1 MGTLGSQYK
10 GKFIR
15 NCRFLIKMPKCR
27 LCNQNNSIEEL
38 HTICHKSD
46 NHSIW
51 CTDCIKDIIEKA
63 QNKENIIL
71 TCQLCN
77 SENILNYEVES
88 NLEKS
93 VNYQYVN
100 GKLHG
105 ENVKIYYDNMCTKV
119 KSIGNYNN
127 GILYGKYN
135 EYDEN
140 GNLHILC
147 EYTNEGLLDGI
158 YSKYV
163 NGKIDYE
170 ITYEV
175 GIKNGAKTYYY
186 NNYED
191 INDELNGRI
200 QKIEF
205 YKEDMLNSFV
215 TKYDVKHR
223 VPLYEVEYKNNLKDG
238 KSIIYEYST
247 SEAGENGEYK
257 LVNKIES
264 IYKNNNLYNGEEKYY
279 YDNNNKK
286 MKSHITCVNGIKH
299 EKNYYENGKIKSEK
313 NYENEVLHGI
323 VKDYDINGNVIVEEF
338 YNNGK
343 LDGAVIKHIYKESI
357 KNISI
362 SGVKKMEK
370 KIDLNKSYSYS
381 ELLKSDLF
389 LSKEVKQ
396 EEHQKRRPRD
406 VEIFRK
412 NQFSDFGSV
421 LTDENEIKENKEQI
435 EEQFSTSNFSEHKN
449 MMNDE
454 DPFIRKIKEFSFM

>member
-1 MGTLGSQYK
+1 
-10 GKFIR
+10 
-15 NCRFLIKMPKCR
+15 MPKCR
-27 LCNQNNSIEEL
+27 LCNQSSNEEDL
-38 HTICHKSD
+38 HIICHKSD

-77 SENILNYEVES
+77 SENILKYEVES

-105 ENVKIYYDNMCTKV
+105 ENVKIYYDNNMCTKV

-127 GILYGKYN
+127 GVLYGKYI

-140 GNLHILC
+140 ENILILC

-170 ITYEV
+170 ITYNA
-175 GIKNGAKTYYY
+175 GIKDGGKTYYY
-186 NNYED
+186 NNYKD

-205 YKEDMLNSFV
+205 YKEDKLNGFV

-223 VPLYEVEYKNNLKDG
+223 VPLYEVEYKNNLRNG
-238 KSIIYEYST
+238 KCIIYEYST
-247 SEAGENGEYK
+247 SEEGKNGEHK
-257 LVNKIES
+257 LVHKIEN
-264 IYKNNNLYNGEEKYY
+264 IYIDDKLYNGEEKHY
-279 YDNNNKK
+279 YDNDNKK
-286 MKSHITCVNGIKH
+286 IKSKIDCIDGIKF
-299 EKNYYENGKIKSEK
+299 ETTYYENGNIKSEK
-313 NYENEVLHGI
+313 SYQNEVLHGI
-323 VKDYDINGNVIVEEF
+323 AKDYDINGNVIVEEF

-343 LDGAVIKHIYKESI
+343 LDGAVVKHIYKESI

-362 SGVKKMEK
+362 SGIKKVEK
-370 KIDLNKSYSYS
+370 KIDSNKSYSYS

-396 EEHQKRRPRD
+396 EEHQKRRARD

-421 LTDENEIKENKEQI
+421 ICDENENEIKEDKEPL
-435 EEQFSTSNFSEHKN
+435 EDQFSTSNFSDHKN

>member
-1 MGTLGSQYK
+1 
-10 GKFIR
+10 
-15 NCRFLIKMPKCR
+15 MPRCR
-27 LCNQNNSIEEL
+27 LCNQSSNEEDL
-38 HTICHKSD
+38 HIICHKSD

-51 CTDCIKDIIEKA
+51 CIDCIKDIIEKA
-63 QNKENIIL
+63 KNKENIIL

-77 SENILNYEVES
+77 SENILKYEVES

-105 ENVKIYYDNMCTKV
+105 ENVKIYYDNNMCTKV

-127 GILYGKYN
+127 GVLYGKYI

-140 GNLHILC
+140 ENILILC

-170 ITYEV
+170 ITYNA
-175 GIKNGAKTYYY
+175 GIKNGGKTYYY
-186 NNYED
+186 NNYKD

-205 YKEDMLNSFV
+205 YKEDKLNGFV
-215 TKYDVKHR
+215 TTYDVKHR
-223 VPLYEVEYKNNLKDG
+223 VPLYEMEYKNNLRNG
-238 KSIIYEYST
+238 KCIIYEYST
-247 SEAGENGEYK
+247 SETGENGEHK
-257 LVNKIES
+257 LVHKIEN
-264 IYKNNNLYNGEEKYY
+264 IYKDDKLYNGEEKSY
-279 YDNNNKK
+279 YDDNNKK
-286 MKSHITCVNGIKH
+286 IKNKIDCIDGIKF
-299 EKNYYENGKIKSEK
+299 ETTYYENGNIKSEK
-313 NYENEVLHGI
+313 SYQNEVLHGI
-323 VKDYDINGNVIVEEF
+323 AKDYDINGNVIIEEF

-343 LDGAVIKHIYKESI
+343 LDGAVVKHIYKESI

-362 SGVKKMEK
+362 SGIKKMEK
-370 KIDLNKSYSYS
+370 KIDSNKSYSYS

-396 EEHQKRRPRD
+396 EEHQKRRARD

-421 LTDENEIKENKEQI
+421 ICDENENEIKEDKEPL
-435 EEQFSTSNFSEHKN
+435 EDQFSTSNFNDHKN